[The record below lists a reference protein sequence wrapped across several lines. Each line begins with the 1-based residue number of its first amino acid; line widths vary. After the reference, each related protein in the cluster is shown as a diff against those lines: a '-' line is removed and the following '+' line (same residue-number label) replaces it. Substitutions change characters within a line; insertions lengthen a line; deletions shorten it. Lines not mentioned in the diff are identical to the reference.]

1 MEQMRLDLEKQKL
14 ALEADKV
21 RLEKERLEVEAL
33 RLRPPTV
40 MASPSASR
48 IGGSPAATARP
59 RPSMPVDSM
68 RAEEV
73 EAMRADAAAQ
83 AERDALAAK
92 LAKVKQAEIDAKRA
106 ADVTRSTLS
115 SALESKRSE
124 FGRAQQDLEALKKER
139 RKLDVCF
146 VMDATGSMGAWIN
159 AVAEKV
165 VEISETL
172 MAQLGAKWQIR
183 LALVAYRDHCDKD
196 RLETCQFTSNAQ
208 EISLFARS
216 LKATGGGDTPEDVLG
231 GLDQALTLSWE
242 SFCRC
247 IIWFGDAPCHGKQY
261 HSCDDSYPDG
271 DPKGLTPGQVMH
283 ICRSLICR
291 FSHS

>member
-14 ALEADKV
+14 ALEAEKV
-21 RLEKERLEVEAL
+21 RLDKERLEVEAL
-33 RLRPPTV
+33 RVRPTV
-40 MASPSASR
+40 LPSPSPSR
-48 IGGSPAATARP
+48 VSGSPPVPASH
-59 RPSMPVDSM
+59 RPSVPVEVL
-68 RAEEV
+68 RAEE
-73 EAMRADAAAQ
+73 EAARRADDAAK
-83 AERDALAAK
+83 AERDAMASK
-92 LAKVKQAEIDAKRA
+92 LAKLKQAEMDAKRA

-146 VMDATGSMGAWIN
+146 VMDATGSMGSWIN

-172 MAQLGAKWQIR
+172 MHQLGAKWQIR

-196 RLETCQFTSNAQ
+196 RLETCQFTSNPQ
-208 EISLFARS
+208 EISVFARG

-271 DPKGLTPGQVMH
+271 DPKGLTPG
-283 ICRSLICR
+283 
-291 FSHS
+291 